1 MIRKAALLLMLL
13 QLAACGGGDGGSTPP
28 PSPSGLSY
36 PTPPSFTV
44 GVAIT
49 ALTPTV
55 TGTVTSYAVSPGL
68 AAGLALNA
76 SSGVISGTPSAVS
89 AVTTYMVTASNGTG
103 STTADV
109 SITVVAAAA
118 APTVSFPSL
127 TYSLT
132 VGGAAS
138 IAPVSTG
145 GAVSTWSVSPALS
158 AGLTLNAETGTIT
171 GTPTTVSLP
180 ASYVVTAE
188 NSGGT
193 YKIGLTLQVV
203 SKVLLDLGHNGSI
216 TQLLFSGTRLLSQG
230 NGAIIDEAAVARC
243 NLWNTATDT
252 LVAEFECT
260 GQTTPFALAG
270 PTAVIVG
277 PTPSVN
283 GLAILASSTGALEGR
298 VTAPFSWWQLASD
311 GSYIVTGS
319 GTGLNVFSPSG
330 QTLYSAAGNYATAKA
345 FAAPGQVLIALGPA
359 GANVIQTVTIPGGV
373 VATGP
378 AFTGTFNEWFADGSH
393 FQTTVGTSVYTY
405 TSASVK
411 VDLTALTTVQ
421 GLAGEGNYFWTVG
434 TSALT
439 IYTVGASSTPAL
451 VVNGSP
457 VYASGSTIAVGTGS
471 TGQLTIVDLSGAS
484 PVDQT
489 YTLPAAVSGGRFFA
503 AISASDWFVGGTNG
517 VIFDGTS
524 IATTPKY
531 LDYGTALSI
540 AGGAGVAAV
549 ATALGIVVINV
560 QTNAI
565 ELTIPVMSNN
575 VQLSADATVLAAS
588 QSDGSALNVYSLPS
602 GSLINSFP
610 YTGGGVISYTLAPTG
625 TLIAQFTPPAAGG
638 AVTQQVTAVTGGPV
652 LWSET
657 QTPPYQGSLQNV
669 QFSPDGTLI
678 AASNGDP
685 DAVNSAQQAN
695 IGTNIYKNYVLA
707 EAVPGWAVGWISN
720 SELLTNTYT
729 YSPQNS
735 PIGTYA
741 GATIYSPTGTA
752 VATPALPQLRSLVP
766 VNADDTEIYSPT
778 LNSIYAIPSGSLVFG
793 SSYYKQ
799 SGLSGNTPGAFAS
812 PDMVYVWGSHVV
824 AVQPPQ

>member
-36 PTPPSFTV
+36 PTPPTYTV

-68 AAGLALNA
+68 PAGLALNA
-76 SSGVISGTPSAVS
+76 SSGVISGTPRAVS
-89 AVTTYMVTASNGTG
+89 AATTYTVTASNGTG

-118 APTVSFPSL
+118 APMVSFPSL

-132 VGGAAS
+132 AGGAAS

-145 GAVSTWSVSPALS
+145 GAVSTWSVSPALP

-188 NSGGT
+188 NSRGT

-230 NGAIIDEAAVARC
+230 SGAIIDEAAVARC
-243 NLWNTATDT
+243 NLWNTATDK

-283 GLAILASSTGALEGR
+283 GLAILASSTGALEGK

-319 GTGLNVFSPSG
+319 ATSLNVFSPSG

-378 AFTGTFNEWFADGSH
+378 AFMGTFNEWFSDGSH

-405 TSASVK
+405 TSASAR
-411 VDLTALTTVQ
+411 VDLTVLSTVQ
-421 GLAGEGNYFWTVG
+421 GLAGEGNYFWIVG
-434 TSALT
+434 AATPLT

-451 VVNGSP
+451 VVSGGP
-457 VYASGSTIAVGTGS
+457 VYASGSTIGLLGPSA
-471 TGQLTIVDLSGAS
+471 GQLTIVDLSGAS
-484 PVDQT
+484 PVQQT
-489 YTLPAAVSGGRFFA
+489 YTLPAAVSSGIFA
-503 AISASDWFVGGTNG
+503 AISASDWFVGGGNG

-531 LDYGTALSI
+531 LDYGTALSV

-560 QTNAI
+560 QTNTI
-565 ELTIPVMSNN
+565 ELTIPVISNN

-610 YTGGGVISYTLAPTG
+610 YTAGGVISYTLAPTG
-625 TLIAQFTPPAAGG
+625 TLIAQFTAPVGAG
-638 AVTQQVTAVTGGPV
+638 AITQQVTAVTGGPV

-657 QTPPYQGSLQNV
+657 QTPPYQALESV
-669 QFSPDGTLI
+669 QFSQDGTLI

-685 DAVNSAQQAN
+685 DAVNSTQQAN

-720 SELLTNTYT
+720 TELLTNTYT

-766 VNADDTEIYSPT
+766 VNAEGTEIYSPS

-799 SGLSGNTPGAFAS
+799 SGLSGNTPAGFAS